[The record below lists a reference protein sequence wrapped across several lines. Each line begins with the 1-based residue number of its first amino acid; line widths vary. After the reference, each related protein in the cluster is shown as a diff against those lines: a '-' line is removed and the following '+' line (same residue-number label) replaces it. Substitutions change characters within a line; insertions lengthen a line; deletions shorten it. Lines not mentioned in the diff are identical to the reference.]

1 MKIFQPLYDKAIVWA
16 QHKNAVQIL
25 AILSFFEA
33 FIFPVMPE
41 VMLAPM
47 CLAKPKSG
55 FWYATVSLV
64 ASLFGAL
71 VGYELGHYAYEMI
84 RPLLSLEL
92 QQGINTWVE
101 SLRLEMQ
108 QHWIGMLGTLV
119 VAAIQPVIPMKVV
132 TWAAGI
138 VGVPILPFLVCIVIG
153 RGKRVFLVAAAIR
166 IGGEKAEAKLRKYIE
181 PIGWVAL
188 LLLAAFVVWI
198 LMKPQGV

>member
-1 MKIFQPLYDKAIVWA
+1 MKIFQPLYDKALVWA

-64 ASLFGAL
+64 ASLLGAL
-71 VGYELGHYAYEMI
+71 IGYELGHYAYEMI
-84 RPLLSLEL
+84 RPLLSLDL
-92 QQGINTWVE
+92 QNGINTWVE
-101 SLRLEMQ
+101 SLRLEMK

-138 VGVPILPFLVCIVIG
+138 VGVPILPFLACIVIG

-188 LLLAAFVVWI
+188 LLLVAFVVWI
-198 LMKPQGV
+198 LIKPQGV

>member
-25 AILSFFEA
+25 AVLSFFEA

>member
-16 QHKNAVQIL
+16 QHKNAVQIF
-25 AILSFFEA
+25 AVLSFFEA

>member
-64 ASLFGAL
+64 SSLLGAL

-84 RPLLSLEL
+84 RPLLSAEL

-138 VGVPILPFLVCIVIG
+138 VGVPILPFLACIVIG
-153 RGKRVFLVAAAIR
+153 RGKRVFLVAGAIR
-166 IGGEKAEAKLRKYIE
+166 IGGAKAEAQLRKYIE